1 MARCGSC
8 KNHRQPRIHLSVG
21 GELDMPRTAK
31 LIGIAAGLTLFL
43 SGPVS
48 AQQVDSSNFDAL
60 RYRYIGP
67 EGNRIS
73 TAAGIPGDP
82 NTYYAGAA

>member
-1 MARCGSC
+1 M
-8 KNHRQPRIHLSVG
+8 RITSFAVLA
-21 GELDMPRTAK
+21 LATA
-31 LIGIAAGLTLFL
+31 T
-43 SGPVS
+43 SVS
-48 AQQVDSSNFDAL
+48 AQQVGSSSFDAL

-82 NTYYAGAA
+82 NTYYAGAASGGIFSGTQIPR